1 MKKVLRNYA
10 LLAALIL
17 GGAGFCYAQGP
28 ATGGKMPLQGPVL
41 GAENPIQSGTWRFG
55 FPLKMMHVSLANAFT
70 TGALPSALK
79 TEESAIRGFYTVRG
93 NQPFWFSADGNLQ
106 GQGHALVLTLVQ
118 SWQHG
123 LNPETYHA
131 AALQSLANAENF
143 ADKAQLE
150 ILLTDGFAK
159 YMRDISGMRIKPERL
174 TLFADNWRQ
183 AAPAAQILAT
193 LNSHGDAQGMIK
205 EALPAGATYERM
217 RAALTQLM
225 QEPPSAYES
234 ALPIN
239 FGGRLLKPGMRDK
252 AVSTLRARMGTTAQ
266 TKDERLYDDALAA
279 AVMAFQR
286 DSNLKSDGVIG
297 AQTLALLNRSRQEK
311 INQLIANMERLRWVK
326 KENPQRM
333 IVVNVPSATLWAIEE
348 GRVKFEMPVIVGRPA
363 RPTHSFIAQIEGVRF
378 NPNWTVPPTIKRTDY
393 LPRLAEDP
401 LYLQAKGIKL
411 VRAGKTMDPTD
422 IDWASISSTE
432 LRDIKMVQDPGEGN
446 ALGRYRVLMPNPH
459 NIYLHDTNQKSA
471 FDGPDRAIS
480 SGCVRLSDPRKVAQ
494 FVIEHEKKWA
504 PARVDEVV
512 ASGKTRE
519 VKIGA
524 PMPVYI
530 FYYTAWADQN
540 GGIVYGS
547 DIYGNDRKLL
557 ALLKEIDGYRS

>member
-1 MKKVLRNYA
+1 MKKVIRNYA

-28 ATGGKMPLQGPVL
+28 ATSSKMAMQGAAL
-41 GAENPIQSGTWRFG
+41 TAENPIQSGTWRFG
-55 FPLKMMHVSLANAFT
+55 FPLKMMHVSLANAFS
-70 TGALPSALK
+70 TGALPPALK
-79 TEESAIRGFYTVRG
+79 TEESAIRSFYSTRG

-106 GQGHALVLTLVQ
+106 GQGHELVLTLVQ

-123 LNPETYHA
+123 LNPDTYHA
-131 AALQSLANAENF
+131 ASLQSLANSENF

-183 AAPAAQILAT
+183 APRASEILAA

-205 EALPAGATYERM
+205 EALPASATYDVM
-217 RAALTQLM
+217 RQELVRLM
-225 QEPPSAYES
+225 QDAQASHERAT
-234 ALPIN
+234 PIDL
-239 FGGRLLKPGMRDK
+239 GGRLLKPGMRDK
-252 AVSTLRARMGTTAQ
+252 AVIALRARMGTTAQ

-297 AQTLALLNRSRQEK
+297 AQTLTLLNRSRQEK

-326 KENPQRM
+326 KESPQRM
-333 IVVNVPSATLWAIEE
+333 IVVNIPSATLWAIEE
-348 GRVKFEMPVIVGRPA
+348 GRVKFEMPVIVGRPG

-422 IDWASISSTE
+422 IDWASISRTE
-432 LRDIKMVQDPGEGN
+432 LQQIKMVQDPGEGN

-480 SGCVRLSDPRKVAQ
+480 SGCIRLSDPRKVAA
-494 FVIEHEKKWA
+494 FVIAHEQEWNDGRIDA
-504 PARVDEVV
+504 VV
-512 ASGKTRE
+512 AAGKTRD
-519 VKIGA
+519 VKITQS
-524 PMPVYI
+524 MPVYL

-540 GGIVYGS
+540 GGIVYGN
-547 DIYGNDRKLL
+547 DLYGNDKKLL
-557 ALLKEIDGYRS
+557 ALLKEMDGYPS